1 MTDINRFCTRKAI
14 ELRMDTLSYL
24 PRGDRE
30 RCIESLTADYR
41 RERRLANVAAAPPR
55 RAAPLPPQRLH
66 EGMKTSLSP
75 SPNPCFSTPSNFG
88 SSTAGTLQKQR
99 KAESAALRR
108 IEKTLQSGSSAKVG
122 RKLPW

>member
-14 ELRMDTLSYL
+14 ELRVDTLSYL
-24 PRGDRE
+24 PRGERE
-30 RCIESLTADYR
+30 KCIEAITADYR
-41 RERRLANVAAAPPR
+41 RERRLANVAAAPPPR
-55 RAAPLPPQRLH
+55 PAPLPAQRLH

-88 SSTAGTLQKQR
+88 SSTQGVLQKQR
-99 KAESAALRR
+99 KAERAALRR
-108 IEKTLQSGSSAKVG
+108 IEQTLQSGSVARVG